1 MDRST
6 RQMLSLQW
14 LRRSLLPGMVLA
26 GLAFAVSPMGAQTT
40 VTPAVEPWSSHPAA
54 DQAIAELKSP
64 YCPGFMLEICPSPDA
79 AALRDS
85 LQMLARDG
93 MSTEQLVEWMIGNHG
108 EIYRAVPKAEG
119 RGLWAWMGPPVGLAL
134 GVAGLFLLF
143 MQIKAKRAKV
153 IPSQKRP
160 VLSEADRARVQAAM
174 REMET
179 LEEPIL

>member
-6 RQMLSLQW
+6 RTVERSGPLRWAGFPVSL
-14 LRRSLLPGMVLA
+14 VA
-26 GLAFAVSPMGAQTT
+26 GLLLGAVSLGAQTT
-40 VTPAVEPWSSHPAA
+40 VTPSVEPWSSHPAA
-54 DQAIAELKSP
+54 EAAIGELKSP
-64 YCPGFMLEICPSPDA
+64 YCPGFMLEICPSPAA

-93 MSTEQLVEWMIGNHG
+93 MSADQLVEWMIGNHG

-119 RGLWAWMGPPVGLAL
+119 RGLVAWMGPPIGLAL
-134 GVAGLFLLF
+134 GVAGLFLLS
-143 MQIKAKRAKV
+143 MQIKARRGKV
-153 IPSQKRP
+153 IPAPKRS
-160 VLSEADRARVQAAM
+160 VLSDADRARVQAAM